1 MQYKKIVICLSMIWA
16 TSSAIAA
23 GIPTFDATN
32 LVQAVETV
40 KNLKEQIKNQVAQIE
55 KLEAQHKALTGSRNV
70 GSILNNPALKDNI
83 PSEWK
88 DVYDKVKKGQIPGT
102 NFAQLKQESGLV
114 SNDPEKQKQ
123 YDVVLSNKALNMAA
137 LKKTEERLDN
147 IEKLMKRVDTSADSK
162 EAQDLIARVSA
173 EQAIIQNDQ
182 MKLNLM
188 MKLQEA
194 EEKIAQEQKKKAFK
208 EKYF

>member
-1 MQYKKIVICLSMIWA
+1 MIWA